1 MGELADDNEIG
12 GEVIKRRNRFAIAAT
27 ISFLLGLV
35 ILFLERWIPRPI
47 PIIVFTFLSFL
58 LAPLLC
64 VTWILTSFRRMSI
77 VGKVLGVGLIPFL
90 SVVIF
95 LNVRVFLMG
104 ILPYIYCPPALT
116 PDKLPVFNECIAFAQ
131 TRNEDKTLGLGI
143 GLWVTVD
150 GNPYKLSKGNSFERN
165 RAEKALT
172 QGEISQMEDLCRKLY
187 GVKCAL
193 FRRHGDLLLF
203 YNMTNCVAPM
213 FAPGWSFF
221 PVSPGVLYSLSGENP
236 NKVNDEFID
245 SLKPFFKIKGNW
257 YMSRCLVKSPPRYSS
272 GSIPKALFDHSLRLN
287 GINFEK
293 EFQKSPEPVTS
304 PADSRENVEG

>member
-1 MGELADDNEIG
+1 MEEMFANKEI
-12 GEVIKRRNRFAIAAT
+12 EDQHLKRRNNFAIAA
-27 ISFLLGLV
+27 IVSFLVGV
-35 ILFLERWIPRPI
+35 IFMFLEHWIPRPI
-47 PIIVFTFLSFL
+47 PIIIFTASSFV

-64 VTWILTSFRRMSI
+64 VIWILTSFRRMGI
-77 VGKVLGVGLIPFL
+77 VGKVLGVGLTPFL

-150 GNPYKLSKGNSFERN
+150 GNPYKLSKGNSFEWK

-172 QGEISQMEDLCRKLY
+172 QEEIIQMEDLCRKLY
-187 GVKCAL
+187 GVKCPL

-213 FAPGWSFF
+213 FAPGWSFL

-236 NKVNDEFID
+236 NEINDEFID

-257 YMSRCLVKSPPRYSS
+257 YVSRRLVKSPPRYSS
-272 GSIPKALFDHSLRLN
+272 GSIPKALFDHSLHLE
-287 GINFEK
+287 GINFKEK
-293 EFQKSPEPVTS
+293 VAEELPNQ
-304 PADSRENVEG
+304 